1 MNGMS
6 VRFKPHLG
14 FRTVDIGIAKQPL
27 KVATGKNFNLL

>member
-6 VRFKPHLG
+6 EGFKQHLG
-14 FRTVDIGIAKQPL
+14 FGTVDIGIAKQPL